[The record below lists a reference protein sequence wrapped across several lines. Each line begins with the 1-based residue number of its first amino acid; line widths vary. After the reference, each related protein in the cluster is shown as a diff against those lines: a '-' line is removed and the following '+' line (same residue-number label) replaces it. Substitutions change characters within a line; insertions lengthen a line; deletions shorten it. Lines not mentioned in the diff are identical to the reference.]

1 MNNTNQQE
9 NNKVIK
15 SNTRTLERSNTI
27 IEIKL
32 GKTRKSFSG
41 KLSARSPRSL
51 FKSKSIK
58 KATAMPLIKSVA
70 LKSLLP

>member
-1 MNNTNQQE
+1 MNNSTEKQTNT
-9 NNKVIK
+9 V
-15 SNTRTLERSNTI
+15 SNTSEISINRSSTI

-58 KATAMPLIKSVA
+58 KAIPAPVAKSFTI
-70 LKSLLP
+70 KSLLP

>member
-1 MNNTNQQE
+1 MNNSTE
-9 NNKVIK
+9 KLNNTTTESSDINV
-15 SNTRTLERSNTI
+15 SRSNTI

-51 FKSKSIK
+51 FRSKSIK
-58 KATAMPLIKSVA
+58 KATAMPIIKSVA